1 MIGVDKN
8 KMETK
13 KIEKKAVSDKSEKTK
28 VASAGLIA
36 VVRIAGMVKVKK
48 DVAET
53 LDRLR
58 LRKKYVCVLINS
70 SDVNAMGMLKKV
82 KHFVAYGNIDEKML
96 GDLVEA
102 RGALI
107 EKGGEIDSKKIASEL
122 IGGKKLKDLGLKPFF
137 RLHPPRKGIKSK
149 LQYPRGVL
157 GDNGSKINDLIG
169 RML

>member
-1 MIGVDKN
+1 MEDK
-8 KMETK
+8 KTETK
-13 KIEKKAVSDKSEKTK
+13 KKKVVSSDSKKTK
-28 VASAGLIA
+28 IVSEGLM
-36 VVRIAGMVKVKK
+36 VVIRISGMVKVKK

-58 LRKKYVCVLINS
+58 LRRKYACVLINS

-82 KHFVAYGNIDEKML
+82 KHFVAYGSVDEKML

-107 EKGGEIDSKKIASEL
+107 EKDGKIDSKKIASEL
-122 IGGKKLKDLGLKPFF
+122 VSGKKLKDLGLKPFF

-149 LQYPRGVL
+149 LQFPKGVL
-157 GDNGSKINDLIG
+157 GDNGSKINDLIV